1 MMMLAIIAAIA
12 KNRVIGHRGKLPWHL
27 SADLKRFRALT
38 LGKTVIMGRKTYQS
52 IGRPLPERRNIILTR
67 DVTFEAPGCEIV
79 TEWESFID
87 VCQAEDLFVIGGEA
101 LYAKALPYADKL
113 YLTWIDAEFP
123 GDTFFPDFSV
133 HDWCLQETTAITD
146 DPRVPFAYRFDVY
159 QRVSFNQ
166 KNTEV

>member
-1 MMMLAIIAAIA
+1 MTTLAIIAAIA
-12 KNRVIGHRGKLPWHL
+12 RNRVIGHRGDLPWHL

-38 LGKTVIMGRKTYQS
+38 LGKAVIMGRKTYQS

-67 DVTFEAPGCEIV
+67 DATFQAPGCEIV
-79 TEWESFID
+79 TQWESFID
-87 VCQAEDLFVIGGEA
+87 AYRGGDLFVIGGEA
-101 LYAKALPYADKL
+101 LYAKALPYADRL

-123 GDTFFPDFSV
+123 GDTFFPDFAV
-133 HDWCLQETTAITD
+133 NDWDLLETTSILD